1 MTTQLETVAYQLER
15 TSVRLSTR
23 LGDLETLL
31 DELKDEI
38 EISKTR
44 NEHCY
49 RVLQAALADK
59 DATIAELV
67 DRLAVAAIELSQGSK

>member
-1 MTTQLETVAYQLER
+1 MITELETLAYQLER

-31 DELKDEI
+31 DELQDEI
-38 EISKTR
+38 EISKIR
-44 NEHCY
+44 NDHCY

-67 DRLAVAAIELSQGSK
+67 DRLAVAAIELSQGAK

>member
-1 MTTQLETVAYQLER
+1 MTTQLETVTYQLER
-15 TSVRLSTR
+15 ASVRLSTR

-31 DELKDEI
+31 DELQDQI
-38 EISKTR
+38 EISKIR
-44 NEHCY
+44 NDHCY

>member
-31 DELKDEI
+31 DELQDQI
-38 EISKTR
+38 EVSKIR
-44 NEHCY
+44 NDHCY

-67 DRLAVAAIELSQGSK
+67 DRLAAAAIELSQGAK